1 VIVAQSELIAPRRV
15 AITGVGVV
23 SCLGHEYAQ
32 VVDALRNGVSGL
44 CAMPEWESLGIKSRV
59 AGAIVDFE
67 SKLRRSSIP
76 KKLLLTISEGSRYC
90 CVASLDAV
98 RDSGLTDADVQS
110 ERTACIVGTGIGSV
124 DSIYTGGR
132 QVHSG
137 EISKVSP
144 FVVLQ
149 AMASSSSA
157 AVANMLK
164 IHGRSFSVS
173 SACSTSSH
181 AIGTAYELVR
191 FGVVDR
197 AIAGGGEEVHPLIT
211 AGFQALR
218 FALASKY
225 NDDPKGASRPY
236 DRARDGFVVGGG
248 SGIVVLEALEQAL
261 ARGARVRAEIVG
273 FGTSSDGFDMVMPEP
288 NGVHAAKCMRNAIQG
303 SGIRPGDIGAVNT
316 HGTATVKGDL
326 AEVTAMKDVFGDTLP
341 PFSSTKSMT
350 GHPLGAAGAL
360 ETIFCVG
367 MLEHGFI
374 APSINIEE
382 LDPDFAGLPVVT
394 TPKITSLDSI
404 LSNSFG
410 FGGTNASLLL
420 KAFRN

>member
-1 VIVAQSELIAPRRV
+1 M
-15 AITGVGVV
+15 V
-23 SCLGHEYAQ
+23 SCLGHEYSQ

-44 CAMPEWESLGIKSRV
+44 RAMPEWESLGIKSRV
-59 AGAIVDFE
+59 AGTIVDFE
-67 SKLRRSSIP
+67 PKLRQSSIP
-76 KKLLLTISEGSRYC
+76 KKLLLAMSAASKYC

-98 RDSGLTDADVQS
+98 RDSGLSDVDVQS

-124 DSIYTGGR
+124 GSIYAGGL

-137 EISKVSP
+137 EIAKLSP

-157 AVANMLK
+157 AVANLLK

-181 AIGTAYELVR
+181 AIGTAYELIR
-191 FGVVDR
+191 LGVVDR
-197 AIAGGGEEVHPLIT
+197 AITGGGEEVHPLI
-211 AGFQALR
+211 AAAFQALR
-218 FALASKY
+218 FALATKY
-225 NDDPKGASRPY
+225 NNDPKGASRPY
-236 DRARDGFVVGGG
+236 DSARDGFVLGGG
-248 SGIVVLEALEQAL
+248 SGIVVLEALDHAVK
-261 ARGARVRAEIVG
+261 RGAHVRAEIVG

-288 NGVHAAKCMRNAIQG
+288 HGVHAAKCMRNAIQG
-303 SGIRPGDIGAVNT
+303 SGISLGDIGAVNT

-326 AEVTAMKDVFGDTLP
+326 AEITAMKEVFDGAMP

-374 APSINIEE
+374 APSINIER
-382 LDPDFAGLPVVT
+382 LDPNFAGLPIVT
-394 TPKITSLDSI
+394 TPRSVSIDSI